1 MWEEITE
8 KNTPLGDSLV
18 GARFTDGHERGLR
31 ECLGNQGDEGIG
43 NELPSEG
50 GQCADL
56 AWERDDKAMVS
67 ICISLH
73 ELP

>member
-1 MWEEITE
+1 MGSE
-8 KNTPLGDSLV
+8 SV
-18 GARFTDGHERGLR
+18 
-31 ECLGNQGDEGIG
+31 LGNQGDESIVS
-43 NELPSEG
+43 ELPSEG